1 MLPKMKT
8 SLLLT
13 LTLGLTSST
22 WAQLIDQPFNQ
33 VPPTSGTPSSGYAV
47 SGFSS
52 GSNLTYT
59 NGGTLVTSGGSM
71 EDASGSNPGAMTLT
85 PTGLTIT
92 NGTDYW
98 GSFLLNLSS
107 PYTASRTSGFSI
119 ASGPDRMVI
128 SFSTPTDSGTTN
140 GAINFGVRDG
150 AGDPTSGFRTT
161 GGEVELSLNTTEL
174 YVFKVEVD
182 ATGDSSNLYV
192 WRNPL
197 LDGKELTNGAADWSY
212 VATTTPGGGSF
223 ASTGNFAEWSFDS
236 SNQAQIAFDEFR
248 FGTDFNLV
256 VPIPEPTSAALILGS
271 LSLLAL
277 RRRR

>member
-1 MLPKMKT
+1 MKT

-13 LTLGLTSST
+13 LTFGLASSA

-33 VPPTSGTPSSGYAV
+33 VPPTSGTPSSGYTV
-47 SGFSS
+47 SGFSA
-52 GSNLTYT
+52 GANLTYT
-59 NGGTLVTSGGSM
+59 NGASLVTSGGSLA
-71 EDASGSNPGAMTLT
+71 DASGSNPGSMVLS
-85 PTGLTIT
+85 PTGLTI
-92 NGTDYW
+92 NNSTDYW

-107 PYTASRTSGFSI
+107 PYTATRTSGFSI

-128 SFSTPTDSGTTN
+128 SFNTPSGSSTTN
-140 GAINFGVRDG
+140 GTINFGVRDG
-150 AGDPTSGFRTT
+150 AGDPASGFRTT

-182 ATGDSSNLYV
+182 ATGSSSNLYV
-192 WRNPL
+192 WRNPF
-197 LDGKELTNGAADWSY
+197 LDGTELSNGAADWSY
-212 VATTTPGGGSF
+212 VASTTPGGGSF

-236 SNQAQIAFDEFR
+236 SNQAEIIFDELR
-248 FGTDFNLV
+248 FGTDFNQV
-256 VPIPEPTSAALILGS
+256 VPIPEPTSAALVIGS